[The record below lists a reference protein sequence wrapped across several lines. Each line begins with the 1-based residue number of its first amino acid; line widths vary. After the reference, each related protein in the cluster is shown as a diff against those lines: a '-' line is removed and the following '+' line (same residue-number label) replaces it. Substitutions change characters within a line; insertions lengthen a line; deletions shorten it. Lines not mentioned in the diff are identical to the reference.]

1 MKFNKRILFFL
12 FFSILFSISSF
23 SQKNE
28 SLVIDEKEKLN
39 ILIDSL
45 KLDSTAINRI
55 ASKDTIIS
63 ELYLTIKDS
72 VKIPRIKRRLDSFLV
87 DNYSEK
93 QLLMS
98 LKMERLIGENDR
110 FEFIDSLSPNN
121 NLRFE
126 TMEEFTEFFSKDL
139 HVNFQSTKN
148 DTID

>member
-1 MKFNKRILFFL
+1 MTSNKNILFFL
-12 FFSILFSISSF
+12 FFSILFSISAF

-28 SLVIDEKEKLN
+28 SPGFGEKEKLN

-72 VKIPRIKRRLDSFLV
+72 VKVPRIKRRLDSFLL
-87 DNYSEK
+87 DNYSET

-98 LKMERLIGENDR
+98 LKMERLMGDNDR

-121 NLRFE
+121 SLRFE
-126 TMEEFTEFFSKDL
+126 TMEEFTEFFNKEL
-139 HVNFQSTKN
+139 NINFQSKRN